1 MDAWRIRKLDEIGD
15 TEGGQVVNVS
25 VVDTFLCT
33 EALGSSY
40 EKVDVIGRGDDDDD
54 KQWEE

>member
-1 MDAWRIRKLDEIGD
+1 MDVWRFRELDEIGD

-40 EKVDVIGRGDDDDD
+40 KKVDVSARGDDDD

>member
-1 MDAWRIRKLDEIGD
+1 MDEIGD